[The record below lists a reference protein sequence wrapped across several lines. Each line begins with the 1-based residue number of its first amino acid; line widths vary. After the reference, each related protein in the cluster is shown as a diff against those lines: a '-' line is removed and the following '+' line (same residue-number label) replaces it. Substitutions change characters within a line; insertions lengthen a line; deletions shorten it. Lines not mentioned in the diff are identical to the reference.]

1 MYNPSILSATSAL
14 LISDQE
20 EAVPESLKNILL
32 VMSTSGYLVPKSED
46 PNQEKLWS
54 ETWKRLDRFLPDLRK
69 QLNLDVETE
78 VTSAPAVVPVV
89 QEKPRNGSEAPSA
102 PPTVP

>member
-1 MYNPSILSATSAL
+1 MLTSE
-14 LISDQE
+14 QE

-46 PNQEKLWS
+46 PNQEKLWF

-69 QLNLDVETE
+69 QLNLDIEEEVKPQPNTEEASPPPIEATAGEERETHDAQTE
-78 VTSAPAVVPVV
+78 S
-89 QEKPRNGSEAPSA
+89 
-102 PPTVP
+102 